1 MGSRIKENPERI
13 FDGFFEVLHPESVKA
28 DPILKRQFPEHLED
42 QDSYAALAQFCFPFD
57 KARWQNSSVQ
67 HFSFTLTDLQGYQRL
82 GFCRLSIQA
91 KSCICILSCLPWFEL
106 FYKLL
111 NNIAEYLAKEQ
122 FNEVDLLLQA
132 LYQHPVP
139 EINTALSLEMLS
151 HFITPDPTRLP
162 SIPENRNL
170 TEFMV
175 AVHVDTMLQLYSS
188 LLYERRILIT
198 CTKLSTLTACVH
210 ASAALLYPMYWQHI
224 YIPTLPPHL
233 LDYIGAPMPYL
244 IGVHSSL
251 MEQMNTKTM
260 EEVVIF
266 NVDTNSLETPFQDL
280 QNLPPNVVS
289 LLKLRLRKQSALMG
303 DGVSKVFLKAQA
315 MLFGGYR
322 DALICTPGEP
332 ISFCQ
337 ESFLN
342 NKCSAMR
349 GFLQN
354 AVHLQLFNQFID
366 SRLEKLNA
374 GDGFTDIFEQEIT
387 NCGLSGNSKSYQL
400 WLDNIKKGSGS
411 LINNVKTRA
420 HPAVR
425 NMLRYAKGQARSGLQ
440 GMRSR
445 MKQKEQRQLHRGGSL
460 RGDGGLTQNHEKLQ
474 SRLPITQHFG
484 QSRPKRPGKRY
495 MESDSWES
503 QSHPQ
508 EETGKESEVVAEAE
522 DEFPL
527 MEDQGM
533 DLLDEIFETLNT
545 RAPGEER
552 ALYGTHSLD
561 FFNLDDSQYFTRF
574 QSISP
579 TSEEDLSISQPR
591 DSCLWYLQEE
601 DEGSLDETN
610 TSPEPTSLT
619 SDSTSMNIEDI
630 SQTTNDIPPSVLVA
644 SPISEIILPT
654 TKFTLPSLALN
665 DTSEIQEVTTL
676 AEARTSL
683 ENEVKLLTKEVALL
697 SKEDTLPTEDIKAQ
711 VNMDIPTQK
720 VEVISLANVVT
731 SQIKD
736 NPATPESAV
745 SSTGSSTKTPENIV
759 PVTGISSTP
768 ESVVPAT
775 ITQKSATTEGP
786 TPNHYK
792 TTEKDTECTNQGASY
807 SVSGPSVRTTLSR
820 FQSGPLD
827 PRLMWP
833 GTKKDAAQ
841 KVIHFINQQQKN
853 NPQTPCTLNMIPR
866 NTSNSKLKMQSDLSP
881 TTNNPKSIQA
891 LNANAS
897 ISIPKRERVD
907 QEVSPESADLR
918 LKSLPKV
925 SELKKRFEV

>member
-445 MKQKEQRQLHRGGSL
+445 MKQK
-460 RGDGGLTQNHEKLQ
+460 
-474 SRLPITQHFG
+474 
-484 QSRPKRPGKRY
+484 SRPKRPGKRY